1 MISWG
6 VLGFVIFILFTFC
19 YKCCC
24 EPHPPL
30 WRREQQSQLED
41 IVTL

>member
-6 VLGFVIFILFTFC
+6 VFGFVIFILFTLI

-24 EPHPPL
+24 EQHPPL
-30 WRREQQSQLED
+30 WRRPRVENDD
-41 IVTL
+41 IVTV